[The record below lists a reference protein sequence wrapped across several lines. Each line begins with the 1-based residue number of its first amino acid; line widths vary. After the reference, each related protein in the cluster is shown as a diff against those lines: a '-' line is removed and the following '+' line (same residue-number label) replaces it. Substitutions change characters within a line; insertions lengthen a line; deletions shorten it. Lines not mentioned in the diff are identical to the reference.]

1 LPGDAVALPR
11 IRGIWSVVMSTSTRL
26 GSFAPLLLSVVL
38 AATAA
43 ACTSETTTVKG
54 TETAPTDPTTPPA
67 DAPPITPSKTPPLRE
82 TIDAQVT
89 STLKAAGIDVN
100 DPGDFETLLTSQSK
114 LKAVMTSFTIA
125 LGTTCTGCHEGS
137 GNRIDYE
144 AETKNKKIAK
154 KMWSEFVRKLQKKDG
169 GAIYCDSCH
178 QGKMEFLDRADDRS
192 LGAWMQENFVDKLAR
207 TDRAEHACTT
217 CHGDPFSGDIL
228 EKFSK

>member
-1 LPGDAVALPR
+1 
-11 IRGIWSVVMSTSTRL
+11 MSTSTRL
-26 GSFAPLLLSVVL
+26 QTFLPLLCAVAVS
-38 AATAA
+38 ATVA
-43 ACTSETTTVKG
+43 ACTSETTTARG
-54 TETAPTDPTTPPA
+54 TETAPTDPNTPPTEG
-67 DAPPITPSKTPPLRE
+67 PPVVPSKTPPIRT

-100 DPGDFETLLTSQSK
+100 DPGDFDTLLRSPSK

-125 LGTTCTGCHEGS
+125 LGTTCTGCHVS
-137 GNRIDYE
+137 AGNEVDYE
-144 AETKNKKIAK
+144 APTPKKKIAK
-154 KMWSEFVRKLQKKDG
+154 KMWSEFVRKLQTKDG

-207 TDRAEHACTT
+207 TDGAAHACTT
-217 CHGDPFSGDIL
+217 CHGDPFRGAIL